1 MEVLMN
7 YLKEKVAYLKGLAE
21 GMQLDYTTNEGK
33 LFKAIM
39 EVLDDMA
46 LAVDD
51 IEEVQEQL
59 SEQVDEMD
67 EDLAEI
73 ESLIYDLDND
83 DDYDDDD
90 EDEDEDDDEDEDED
104 EDDEY
109 EEEVFA
115 EFDCPH
121 CGETVNLQDAF
132 MKKDTVLCPH
142 CNKEIEIEWSCECED
157 CRECGDD
164 PEE

>member
-1 MEVLMN
+1 MN

-21 GMQLDYTTNEGK
+21 GMRLDYTTNEGK
-33 LFKAIM
+33 LLKAIL
-39 EVLDDMA
+39 EVLDDVA

-73 ESLIYDLDND
+73 ESLIYDLD
-83 DDYDDDD
+83 D
-90 EDEDEDDDEDEDED
+90 EDCDDEDDDEDD
-104 EDDEY
+104 EDDYEDD

-142 CNKEIEIEWSCECED
+142 CNKEIEIEWSCDCGECH
-157 CRECGDD
+157 ECDD
-164 PEE
+164 DSEE

>member
-1 MEVLMN
+1 MEGLMN

-21 GMQLDYTTNEGK
+21 GMRLDYDTNEGK
-33 LFKAIM
+33 LLKAVL
-39 EVLDDMA
+39 EVLDDVA

-73 ESLIYDLDND
+73 ESLIYDI
-83 DDYDDDD
+83 DD
-90 EDEDEDDDEDEDED
+90 EDCENDEEEDEEDDEEDDEDDD
-104 EDDEY
+104 

-142 CNKEIEIEWSCECED
+142 CNKEIEIEWSCDCED
-157 CRECGDD
+157 CQGSDD
-164 PEE
+164 DSEE

>member
-1 MEVLMN
+1 MN

-21 GMQLDYTTNEGK
+21 GMQLDQTTNEGK
-33 LFKAIM
+33 LFKAIL

-51 IEEVQEQL
+51 MEEVQEQL

-73 ESLIYDLDND
+73 ESLIYDFD
-83 DDYDDDD
+83 DDADEYCDDDDDDDDD
-90 EDEDEDDDEDEDED
+90 EDDDE
-104 EDDEY
+104 
-109 EEEVFA
+109 EEIFA

-121 CGETVNLQDAF
+121 CGETVNLHDAF

-142 CNKEIEIEWSCECED
+142 CNKEIEIEWNCD
-157 CRECGDD
+157 CQDCHECGDD
-164 PEE
+164 PED